1 MNNIINIKLLARF
14 VVCNM
19 AFSALM
25 LGACSRGGGESAS
38 VDLVQPVVSG
48 DTVAV
53 PDGSNIASRLE
64 LDTIGEEY
72 HSINLTTTGVVAAIP
87 NAYAE
92 VASPMTGRVA
102 RVMVR
107 LGQTVEAGSPL
118 YEVSSS
124 EYSEIIKNYLQS
136 KTAMV
141 TARRVKERTQDLYN
155 NKVAS
160 ERELDEAKMQYDIA
174 MEEYR
179 HAESVCREYQIDLDR
194 AEVGQPLTVRS
205 PIRGRVLDNNL
216 VVGGYLRE
224 DSEARVVVANLDKV
238 WVKANVSETAVPYL
252 TNIEHVEVRLV
263 AQPDSIVHGRVS
275 YVGGMLDPETR
286 TVQTVIECDNPRMMM
301 KPNMY
306 AAVSMRMTGRN
317 SIVIHKTAVLQG
329 EGGRYVFRCLSP
341 GLYVRTRIEAQ
352 TLDSEHVLVTSGL
365 AEGDV
370 IIGNG
375 AFYLNDCK

>member
-1 MNNIINIKLLARF
+1 MLSG
-14 VVCNM
+14 CNR
-19 AFSALM
+19 
-25 LGACSRGGGESAS
+25 GAGEAET
-38 VDLVQPVVSG
+38 VEMMMPVVSG
-48 DTVAV
+48 DTVMV
-53 PDGSNIASRLE
+53 PEGSNIAARLE

-72 HSINLTTTGVVAAIP
+72 HSINLTTTGVVSAIP

-92 VASPMTGRVA
+92 VTSPMTGRVA

-107 LGQTVEAGSPL
+107 LGQAVEAGSPL

-160 ERELDEAKMQYDIA
+160 ERELDEAKMTYDIA

-179 HAESVCREYQIDLDR
+179 HAESVCREYQIDLAH

-205 PIRGRVLDNNL
+205 PIRGHVLDNNL
-216 VVGGYLRE
+216 VVGGYLKE

-252 TNIEHVEVRLV
+252 TNIEDVEVRLV
-263 AQPDSIVHGRVS
+263 AQPDSILKGKVT
-275 YVGGMLDPETR
+275 YVGGILDPETR
-286 TVQTVIECDNPRMMM
+286 TVQTIIECNNPRMMM

-306 AAVSMRMTGRN
+306 AAVSMCMTGRN
-317 SIVIHKTAVLQG
+317 SIVIHKTAVMQG
-329 EGGRYVFRCLSP
+329 EGGRYVFLCTSP
-341 GLYVRTRIEAQ
+341 GVYVRTRIEAQ

-365 AEGDV
+365 NEGDI

-375 AFYLNDCK
+375 AFYLNDYK